1 MAWGRLNTIVFGFN
15 FCMPNISSKGCL
27 KCSHIWGGVCFL
39 SIIECGN
46 YPFNILNRGLTLVEV
61 LKTAMKGLSLDL
73 HLGRE
78 TCDTALICLWED
90 KTLRDGLE

>member
-1 MAWGRLNTIVFGFN
+1 M
-15 FCMPNISSKGCL
+15 
-27 KCSHIWGGVCFL
+27 
-39 SIIECGN
+39 
-46 YPFNILNRGLTLVEV
+46 EV